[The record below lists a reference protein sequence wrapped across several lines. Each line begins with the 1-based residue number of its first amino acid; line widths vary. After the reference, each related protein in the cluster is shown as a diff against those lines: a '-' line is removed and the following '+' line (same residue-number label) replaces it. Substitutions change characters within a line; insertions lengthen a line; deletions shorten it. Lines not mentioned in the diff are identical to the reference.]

1 MYKILISCEYPRN
14 LLDCLEIACIIR
26 LLIFVYV
33 NIYVMI
39 FYFKIDLDK
48 AMLFPHGFL
57 ILF

>member
-1 MYKILISCEYPRN
+1 
-14 LLDCLEIACIIR
+14 
-26 LLIFVYV
+26 
-33 NIYVMI
+33 MI